1 MNKDEVPKN
10 FPIILSCNYGTVI
23 EDSIF
28 FNTYDKLGDMLLD
41 YKLIKIKCQLISNK
55 CIAGIQFIYRNINNG
70 QEIALINIKSSE
82 KDLIKQEMVLNN
94 ENIINLKVFLRD
106 VKLIGFEVTTNKN
119 HSKKFGYGNDEELI
133 KISDLENLDNV
144 VVGFG
149 VCYGKE
155 LGVSSLYFYY
165 MKKLD
170 YILQIYSGVLSL
182 KVKLKD
188 IDFKEKVEKK
198 LSKMSKKNKL
208 FYRICYLPNNLYFG
222 VIKYALE

>member
-1 MNKDEVPKN
+1 
-10 FPIILSCNYGTVI
+10 
-23 EDSIF
+23 
-28 FNTYDKLGDMLLD
+28 
-41 YKLIKIKCQLISNK
+41 
-55 CIAGIQFIYRNINNG
+55 
-70 QEIALINIKSSE
+70 
-82 KDLIKQEMVLNN
+82 MVLNN

-133 KISDLENLDNV
+133 NISDLENLDNV

-208 FYRICYLPNNLYFG
+208 FYRICSLPNNLYFG